1 MCAQLTELGC
11 AFAPSSYYEAR
22 SRPASARAL
31 RDETLKRVIAAE
43 YDDNYQAYGA
53 RKMWL
58 HLRGMGIDVA
68 RCTVE
73 RLMRAL
79 GLRRRPPRHG
89 QADHHRRPGRCP
101 GEGPGQ
107 AQLPAAGAEPAVGRG
122 LHVRIHAGGL
132 GVCRVRH

>member
-22 SRPASARAL
+22 SRPPSARAL
-31 RDETLKRVIAAE
+31 RDEALKGVIAAE
-43 YDDNYQAYGA
+43 YDDNYRVYGA

-73 RLMRAL
+73 RLMRVWACAAPA
-79 GLRRRPPRHG
+79 RYG
-89 QADHHRRPGRCP
+89 QADDHRRPGRRP

-107 AQLPAAGAEPAVGRG
+107 A
-122 LHVRIHAGGL
+122 
-132 GVCRVRH
+132 